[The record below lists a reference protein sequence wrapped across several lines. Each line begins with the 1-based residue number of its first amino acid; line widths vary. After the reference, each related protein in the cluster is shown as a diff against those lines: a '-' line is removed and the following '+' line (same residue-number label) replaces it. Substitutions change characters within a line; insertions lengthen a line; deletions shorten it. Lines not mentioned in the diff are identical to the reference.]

1 MRTSSRLP
9 ALWSSRRLI
18 GTPSSSECSP
28 GGSLAGRLAPGLWFA
43 LWIGLGVGLGAGL
56 LSGCRAGLGGVDEN
70 TLPPDLAVLPPPPPP
85 CQAGRRRC
93 TADRDATE
101 MCDGMTWQRAK
112 ACDLA
117 GGESCVEG
125 VCKKACELVTRGN
138 VGCSFYPVNLWSTS
152 LVGNLGSEQRMEYT
166 AIGDVVNVAARL
178 EGLAQPG
185 QTLCTS
191 AVVAHAGAGFEFRSL
206 GAHPLRGKR
215 QPVEIY
221 EAL

>member
-28 GGSLAGRLAPGLWFA
+28 GGTLAGRLAPGLWFA

-56 LSGCRAGLGGVDEN
+56 LTGCRAGLGGVDEN
-70 TLPPDLAVLPPPPPP
+70 TLPPDLAMLPPPPPP
-85 CQAGRRRC
+85 CQAGRLRC
-93 TADRDATE
+93 SADRDATE
-101 MCDGMTWQRAK
+101 MCDGMAWKRAQ

-138 VGCSFYPVNLWSTS
+138 VGAAVATAVVSAVFVVVTYVAAVHGVVSS
-152 LVGNLGSEQRMEYT
+152 LVVAPKSSTRSTPAPAPGLPGSLR
-166 AIGDVVNVAARL
+166 RPCL
-178 EGLAQPG
+178 
-185 QTLCTS
+185 
-191 AVVAHAGAGFEFRSL
+191 RSL
-206 GAHPLRGKR
+206 R
-215 QPVEIY
+215 QRSQLSTLHASPQRDRHR
-221 EAL
+221 